1 MDWELIQVAQI
12 TWSREL
18 VIIEAEGACEL
29 VLGAPAESL
38 LGQSLHQALRVPEN
52 RARELDQKALGA
64 GPARVEFVSTA
75 GDKANG
81 VLRLALGQRNGNA
94 SAAVTDLRRF
104 VEGAPPLQVTALAS
118 SLSHEIRN
126 PLSSVKMAVQ
136 TLARNSALSER
147 DRRRLTIANREIRTM
162 ERMLWLFSEYGHD
175 APLTL
180 ESVPLQ
186 TLVQQ
191 AAALVELELAER
203 RVQVRIQGDTTARAQ
218 LEAGQL
224 SRVLAQLL
232 LNIAMGQ
239 SEGSFLE
246 VKILPAIP
254 SGWEMRLQ
262 DIAAV
267 AEPIDASSMFAPF
280 NSLLSRGA
288 GLSLA
293 ALKRVMERHGGK
305 LGADWSSGQGT
316 LYTLSFPG

>member
-18 VIIEAEGACEL
+18 VIIEAEGACQL

-38 LGQSLHQALRVPEN
+38 LGQPLHQTLRVPEN

-64 GPARVEFVSTA
+64 SPAEVEFVYTG

-81 VLRLALGQRNGNA
+81 VLRLALGRRNGNA
-94 SAAVTDLRRF
+94 SAAVADLRRF
-104 VEGAPPLQVTALAS
+104 LEGAPPLQISALSS

-162 ERMLWLFSEYGHD
+162 ERMLWLFSEYGQD

-186 TLVQQ
+186 TLAQQ
-191 AAALVELELAER
+191 AAALVDLELAER
-203 RVQVRIQGDTTARAQ
+203 RVQVRIQGEATARAQ
-218 LEAGQL
+218 VEAGQL

-232 LNIAMGQ
+232 LSIAMGQ
-239 SEGSFLE
+239 SEGSFLD
-246 VKILPAIP
+246 VTILPAIP
-254 SGWEMRLQ
+254 SGLEMQLH
-262 DIAAV
+262 DNAAV
-267 AEPIDASSMFAPF
+267 AEPVDPSSMFAPF

-305 LGADWSSGQGT
+305 LRADWSSGQGT

>member
-12 TWSREL
+12 TWSRQL

-29 VLGAPAESL
+29 VLRMPADSL
-38 LGQSLHQALRVPEN
+38 LGRPLHQALRVPEN
-52 RARELDQKALGA
+52 RARELDQRALGP
-64 GPARVEFVSTA
+64 GPVRVEFVCTT
-75 GDKANG
+75 GDKVSG
-81 VLRLALGQRNGNA
+81 VLRLALGRRNGNA
-94 SAAVTDLRRF
+94 SAAVADLRHYL
-104 VEGAPPLQVTALAS
+104 EGAPPLQISALAS

-136 TLARNSALSER
+136 TLARNSALSDR

-162 ERMLWLFSEYGHD
+162 ERMLWLFSEYGHE

-186 TLVQQ
+186 TVVQQ
-191 AAALVELELAER
+191 AAALVEPELAER
-203 RVQVRIQGDTTARAQ
+203 RILVRIQGDPTARAQ
-218 LEAGQL
+218 VEAGQL

-239 SEGSFLE
+239 GEGSFLD

-254 SGWEMRLQ
+254 GGLEMQLL
-262 DIAAV
+262 DNAAV
-267 AEPIDASSMFAPF
+267 AGPMDSASMFAPF
-280 NSLLSRGA
+280 SSMLSRGA

-305 LGADWSSGQGT
+305 LTADWSSGQGT

>member
-1 MDWELIQVAQI
+1 MNPELIQVAQI
-12 TWSREL
+12 TWSPQL
-18 VIIEAEGACEL
+18 LIIEAQGACEL
-29 VLGAPAESL
+29 VLGATAESL
-38 LGQSLHQALRVPEN
+38 LGQALHQTLHISES
-52 RARELDQKALGA
+52 RARELDRRTLGP
-64 GPARVEFVSTA
+64 GPAQVEFLSTA
-75 GDKANG
+75 GNRVTG
-81 VLRLALGQRNGNA
+81 VLRLALGRRNGNA
-94 SAAVTDLRRF
+94 SAAVADLRHF
-104 VEGAPPLQVTALAS
+104 LDGAPPLQISALAS

-136 TLARNSALSER
+136 TVARNSVLSER

-186 TLVQQ
+186 TVVQQ
-191 AAALVELELAER
+191 AAALVEPELAER
-203 RVQVRIQGDTTARAQ
+203 RIQVRIQGDGTARAQ
-218 LEAGQL
+218 VEAGQL
-224 SRVLAQLL
+224 ARVLAQLL
-232 LNIAMGQ
+232 LNIATGQ
-239 SEGSFLE
+239 AEGSFVD

-254 SGWEMRLQ
+254 TGLVMQLL
-262 DIAAV
+262 DAAAV

-280 NSLLSRGA
+280 NSMLSRGA

>member
-12 TWSREL
+12 TWSRQL

-29 VLGAPAESL
+29 VLRMSADSL
-38 LGQSLHQALRVPEN
+38 LGRPLHQALRVPEN
-52 RARELDQKALGA
+52 RARELDQKALGP
-64 GPARVEFVSTA
+64 GPVRVEFVYTA
-75 GDKANG
+75 GDKATG
-81 VLRLALGQRNGNA
+81 VLRLALGRRNGNA
-94 SAAVTDLRRF
+94 SAAVADLRHYL
-104 VEGAPPLQVTALAS
+104 EGAPPLQISALAS

-136 TLARNSALSER
+136 TLARNSALSDR

-162 ERMLWLFSEYGHD
+162 ERMLWLFSEYGHE

-180 ESVPLQ
+180 ESVSLQ
-186 TLVQQ
+186 TVVQQ
-191 AAALVELELAER
+191 AAALVEPELAER
-203 RVQVRIQGDTTARAQ
+203 RILVRIQGDPTARAQ
-218 LEAGQL
+218 VEAGQL

-239 SEGSFLE
+239 GEGSFLD
-246 VKILPAIP
+246 VKIFPAIP
-254 SGWEMRLQ
+254 GGLEMQLL
-262 DIAAV
+262 DNAAV
-267 AEPIDASSMFAPF
+267 AEPMDSASMFAPF
-280 NSLLSRGA
+280 SSMLSRGA

-305 LGADWSSGQGT
+305 LAADWSSGQGT